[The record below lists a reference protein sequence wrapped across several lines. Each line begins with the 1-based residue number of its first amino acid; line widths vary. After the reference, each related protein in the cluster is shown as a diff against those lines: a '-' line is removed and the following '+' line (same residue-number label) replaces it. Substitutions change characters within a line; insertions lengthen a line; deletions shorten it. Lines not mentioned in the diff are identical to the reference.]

1 MAVVPIILARDDA
14 GGGRAAEALSVGRM
28 ASRSPTRADAGVF
41 DMHGMK
47 AVSFLV
53 VDGPRN

>member
-14 GGGRAAEALSVGRM
+14 GGGRAAAALSVGRM
-28 ASRSPTRADAGVF
+28 ASRSPTRADAGV
-41 DMHGMK
+41 ME

-53 VDGPRN
+53 VDDDGLT